1 VSKTVIVGRTVP
13 VGGSAL
19 LVVLIWWA
27 PLSGSAPAQIA
38 TIPELLARAGTS
50 LKAEQ
55 NLPSGYVPTVDH
67 VLGAADVIA
76 KGVVGSPHTYLSEDE
91 REIFTDYPLLNPA
104 IVYQSA
110 AVASDMPVRPRVTI
124 TLLGGVY
131 KQNGLTFTSSH
142 AALPTLEPGTKG
154 LFILRRVGKQ
164 YRIVGPYV
172 GAFRIVDRRI
182 FPLSKTSGFAPEY
195 NGTGEA
201 QATESLRERA
211 RVLAQRR

>member
-50 LKAEQ
+50 LKTEQ

-76 KGVVGSPHTYLSEDE
+76 KGVVGSPQHLS
-91 REIFTDYPLLNPA
+91 
-104 IVYQSA
+104 Q
-110 AVASDMPVRPRVTI
+110 
-124 TLLGGVY
+124 
-131 KQNGLTFTSSH
+131 
-142 AALPTLEPGTKG
+142 
-154 LFILRRVGKQ
+154 
-164 YRIVGPYV
+164 
-172 GAFRIVDRRI
+172 
-182 FPLSKTSGFAPEY
+182 
-195 NGTGEA
+195 
-201 QATESLRERA
+201 
-211 RVLAQRR
+211 

>member
-1 VSKTVIVGRTVP
+1 M
-13 VGGSAL
+13 GSRAL
-19 LVVLIWWA
+19 LVLLFWWA
-27 PLSGSAPAQIA
+27 PLAGSARAQIA

-50 LKAEQ
+50 LKTGQ
-55 NLPSGYVPTVDH
+55 NLPSGYVPTVDQ
-67 VLGAADVIA
+67 VLGGADVIA

-91 REIFTDYPLLNPA
+91 REIFTDYALLNPA

-110 AVASDMPVRPRVTI
+110 AVAADIPVLPKVTI
-124 TLLGGVY
+124 TLLGGTY

-142 AALPTLEPGTKG
+142 ATLPALEPGIKG

-164 YRIVGPYV
+164 YRIAGPYV

-195 NGTGEA
+195 IGTGEA

-211 RVLAQRR
+211 RVLAQRYFAH